1 LIDFVNALGDSTTA
15 ATSNYGNIKGHTYAT
30 GNTTGRY
37 DVGGLIGRLGSW
49 GSVTNAYASV
59 NVTAD
64 RNFGG
69 LIGHFSPGVEVTNSH
84 YNLAGVTI
92 TAYTPDSP
100 STRLALTDANGKLTI
115 GGLYGPQYTT
125 WFNGGTLDGLASA
138 GANNATTY
146 FGAADANGVYSINS
160 VAKLKDYLG
169 FADQSSLKFRLETD
183 LDMAATPGVFVPYV
197 AGTLDT
203 NNRITINNLA
213 LRQYTSNQGFIG
225 HLRNNTT
232 QATANVAMNNLT
244 VNGNIT
250 GTMNLGLVAGSD
262 WQRNITNVT
271 TTGSVTGQD
280 TYYFMNPDHDDRGEN
295 NSGSGNSWS
304 NVGGVVGYAW
314 GRNTNRAS
322 NLQLTGIS
330 SSATV
335 TGVNA
340 VGGLAGHVQF
350 GSITNSNTTGAVTSV
365 AQTSINVYRTGG
377 LVGYLN
383 STNSEISNSNHTVG
397 LVKGYNY
404 VGGLAGEAFGQLGVN
419 VSANSTPTYNTF
431 VSSNVEGNGGCSR
444 GGRLG

>member
-1 LIDFVNALGDSTTA
+1 
-15 ATSNYGNIKGHTYAT
+15 
-30 GNTTGRY
+30 
-37 DVGGLIGRLGSW
+37 
-49 GSVTNAYASV
+49 
-59 NVTAD
+59 
-64 RNFGG
+64 
-69 LIGHFSPGVEVTNSH
+69 
-84 YNLAGVTI
+84 
-92 TAYTPDSP
+92 
-100 STRLALTDANGKLTI
+100 
-115 GGLYGPQYTT
+115 
-125 WFNGGTLDGLASA
+125 LASA

-160 VAKLKDYLG
+160 VAMLKDYLG

-197 AGTLDT
+197 AGSLDT

-322 NLQLTGIS
+322 NLQFTGIS

-431 VSSNVEGNGGCSR
+431 VSSNVEGNGER
-444 GGRLG
+444 IGGLVGSFVGGSYITNAEMTGTVTGWRTAGVPDYTNGGYTGGIGGYVSSTDVKYVRFTGSLVKGSHQTGGLIDRKSVV